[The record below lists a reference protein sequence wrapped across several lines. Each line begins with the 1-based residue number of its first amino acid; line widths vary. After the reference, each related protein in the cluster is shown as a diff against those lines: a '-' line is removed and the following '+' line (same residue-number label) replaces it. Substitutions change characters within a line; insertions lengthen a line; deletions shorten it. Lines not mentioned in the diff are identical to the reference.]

1 MVINNSSII
10 FVSSDKVR
18 ASFFII
24 GMWPSGKATVFGT
37 VIRRFNPCHPSKNTV
52 CTMSDFKIATG
63 RSNIPL
69 ASKVAQALGV
79 ELADTS
85 IKNFSDGEIWVKYNE
100 NVRGV
105 DLYILQS
112 TFAPTDNIFELLMLI
127 DAAKRAS
134 ASRVTA
140 VIPYFGYA
148 RQDRKDQPR
157 VAITSKLLANL
168 LVRAGADRVITIDL
182 HSSQIQGFFDIP
194 LDNLYASNVLIN
206 AINKMGVKNPTVAS
220 PDVGGVRT
228 ARAYAKRLDGD
239 LVLVDKRRSGHNESE
254 VMNIIGEVEG
264 KDIVILD
271 DMIDTGGTFVGA
283 AEGLKAAG
291 AKSIIGV
298 CVHPVFSG
306 SAIERIEK
314 SDAIDNMI
322 VTDTIPLRQPSKK
335 ITVVSVADL
344 LAEAISRTNDNRS
357 VSSLFEIER

>member
-1 MVINNSSII
+1 MVRQRFLVPSYAGSNPAIPTNLQC
-10 FVSSDKVR
+10 VS
-18 ASFFII
+18 
-24 GMWPSGKATVFGT
+24 
-37 VIRRFNPCHPSKNTV
+37 
-52 CTMSDFKIATG
+52 MSDFKIATG

-69 ASKVAQALGV
+69 ASKVAESLGV
-79 ELADTS
+79 SLADTS

-140 VIPYFGYA
+140 VIPYYGYA

-194 LDNLYASNVLIN
+194 LDNLYASNVLIS
-206 AINKMGVKNPTVAS
+206 AINKMGIKNPTVAS

-291 AKSIIGV
+291 AKRIVGV

-314 SDAIDNMI
+314 SNAIDNMI
-322 VTDTIPLRQPSKK
+322 VTDTIPLRQESKK

-344 LAEAISRTNDNRS
+344 LAEAIIRTHDNRS